1 MIKSIS
7 FFSHKLNKSKFNII
21 KNYAILIRDN
31 KNNLSKFLYDNYKLD
46 LFYNAISKYDFIK
59 NTKNMRQNIGSSFF
73 QQAQM
78 EVYTRYKTQ
87 IELLDFKIKNT
98 KLSISIKYLVKT
110 YKDNQTEI
118 IKYLNDSN
126 KKYHKEILNHI
137 NKYGNRLF
145 DLVKKIQRK
154 LLHKLKLIKFN
165 SLTFSGINQLSNRQQ
180 MIELSELKLSNSV
193 ITLNIPKV
201 EKIII
206 PCRYNQKYHGK
217 LSEYKHSYT
226 KNNQSQIS
234 YKCKIE
240 KDKIRIILTKEFPNK
255 NTLKVDNNQII
266 GIDVN
271 TKNNLF
277 SLSNGYLIKYDKW
290 LMDKYRKYQK
300 YISRV
305 QSTKAKRNLDKKH
318 GKKVLKRI
326 NKMNRISKYY
336 ADKKAN
342 ELVMYCKINNINHI
356 VMEDLNIKNKTKAKK
371 DGINYNNIAKV
382 LHLNDYKNI
391 IKRIANRENIMVSYV
406 KPEYTSQTC
415 PICGC
420 IDKKNRKTQET
431 FSCVKCKYTTN
442 ADINAAN
449 NIKNRIYI
457 KELRDNLEEYVSK
470 DNMYKGKLFISKK
483 RYQELYNKILL

>member
-1 MIKSIS
+1 MIKSVS
-7 FFSHKLNKSKFNII
+7 FFSYKLNKTKFNTI
-21 KNYAILIRDN
+21 KDYAILIKNN

-46 LFYNAISKYDFIK
+46 LFYGTMSKYDFIK
-59 NTKNMRQNIGSSFF
+59 NTKDLREDIGSSFF
-73 QQAQM
+73 QQAQI

-87 IELLDFKIKNT
+87 IKLLDFKVKNT
-98 KLSISIKYLVKT
+98 KLSISVKYLVKT

-118 IKYLNDSN
+118 IKYLSNSN

-137 NKYGNRLF
+137 NKYGDRLF
-145 DLVKKIQRK
+145 NLVKKIQIK
-154 LLHKLKLIKFN
+154 LLNKLKLINFN
-165 SLTFSGINQLSNRQQ
+165 SLTFNGINQLGNRQQ
-180 MIELSELKLSNSV
+180 MVELSELKLSNSV

-201 EKIII
+201 EKIVI
-206 PCRYNQKYHGK
+206 PCRYNKKYHGK
-217 LSEYKHSYT
+217 LSEYKYSYT

-240 KDKIRIILTKEFPNK
+240 KNRIRIILTKEFPDK
-255 NTLKVDNNQII
+255 DILKVDNNQII

-277 SLSNGYLIKYDKW
+277 SFSDGHLIKYDKW
-290 LMDKYRKYQK
+290 LMDKYRRYQK
-300 YISRV
+300 YISRI
-305 QSTKAKRNLDKKH
+305 QCNKAKRNLDKKY

-342 ELVMYCKINNINHI
+342 ELVMYCKKNNISHI
-356 VMEDLNIKNKTKAKK
+356 VMEDLNIKNKTKTKK

-382 LHLNDYKNI
+382 LHLNDYKNV

-406 KPEYTSQTC
+406 NPEYTSQTC
-415 PICGC
+415 PCCGH

-431 FSCVKCKYTTN
+431 FSCVKCGYATN

-457 KELRDNLEEYVSK
+457 KALRDNLEEYISK
-470 DNMYKGKLFISKK
+470 DNMYKGKSFISKK
-483 RYQELYNKILL
+483 HYQELYNKILL